1 MGSAG
6 DTFGCRRRSAGGMTP
21 TCLWSLTWEPG
32 RGVRLSILKGSVSLL
47 PAADLHGLYG
57 ILHSMFAWHKVFV
70 RRGSA
75 LQWTNAERWT
85 RGHIQT
91 FFTTSS
97 SLLPAL
103 HRFFFSLS
111 QLYFCMTEGGCE
123 NMERASW
130 GVNLTLPLVQC
141 CTCTACDR
149 LVLLLGFI
157 LFHPV
162 QGTDMQ
168 TVQKLKLQPKHITVH
183 NLWLLN
189 QNGKG
194 SGSASSNCCLYKKSL
209 WLCLTELWLCLFNT
223 VFLLQLYD

>member
-1 MGSAG
+1 M
-6 DTFGCRRRSAGGMTP
+6 
-21 TCLWSLTWEPG
+21 
-32 RGVRLSILKGSVSLL
+32 
-47 PAADLHGLYG
+47 
-57 ILHSMFAWHKVFV
+57 
-70 RRGSA
+70 
-75 LQWTNAERWT
+75 
-85 RGHIQT
+85 
-91 FFTTSS
+91 
-97 SLLPAL
+97 
-103 HRFFFSLS
+103 
-111 QLYFCMTEGGCE
+111 
-123 NMERASW
+123 
-130 GVNLTLPLVQC
+130 NLTLPLVQC

-209 WLCLTELWLCLFNT
+209 WLCLTEL
-223 VFLLQLYD
+223 

>member
-103 HRFFFSLS
+103 HRFFFFTVTAVFLHDWGRLWEHGASKLRCEPDPSLS
-111 QLYFCMTEGGCE
+111 AVLYVHGMWPASAVAGVYFISSCARYGYANSAKAEAAAKAYHSSQLVAVKP
-123 NMERASW
+123 ER
-130 GVNLTLPLVQC
+130 
-141 CTCTACDR
+141 
-149 LVLLLGFI
+149 
-157 LFHPV
+157 
-162 QGTDMQ
+162 
-168 TVQKLKLQPKHITVH
+168 
-183 NLWLLN
+183 
-189 QNGKG
+189 
-194 SGSASSNCCLYKKSL
+194 
-209 WLCLTELWLCLFNT
+209 
-223 VFLLQLYD
+223 